1 MTAPR
6 IAAVTYDFYPFDIRV
21 RRMAEAAVDG
31 GFEMHVI
38 CLRQPGE
45 AREEVCAGVHVHRL
59 PLGRGF
65 GQSLPVTVAGW
76 AWFTLLASA
85 VLTRQHLRQRY
96 DVVIAH
102 NMPDFLVYA
111 GLLPKLFGAKLV
123 LDVQDVSPEL
133 MAAKASGRKRA
144 LLFRLA
150 AWQERAATW
159 VSDQVITVGWP
170 FEERLLAR
178 GVRPRKLSL
187 ILNSADPKLFPAARQ
202 EPAPWLTATDRAAR
216 PFTLMYYGTLAE
228 RNGMATAIRALALAR
243 RTVPQVRLD
252 IMGRG
257 EEVPALK
264 RLAED
269 LGVGD
274 AVAFNDP
281 CPSER
286 IVDFVLHGDVG
297 IIPYHRDGFADLVLP
312 TKAYEMAWMR
322 RPIIASDTAAIRSM
336 FRPGAALL
344 CDPDRPETFADA
356 IVELYQHPER
366 QAAMVEQAAEDY
378 QAYRWELMRE
388 RYQSLLAGLARRTV
402 DPTPQPPPPHAGEGE
417 PDALLTPAAE
427 RVGAFGE
434 RPAPLG

>member
-1 MTAPR
+1 MPPLR

-21 RRMAEAAVDG
+21 RRMAEAAADG
-31 GFEMHVI
+31 GDEMHVI

-45 AREEVCAGVHVHRL
+45 PREEICGGVHVHRL

-65 GQSLPVTVAGW
+65 GQSLPVTVASW
-76 AWFTLLASA
+76 TWFTLLAGA

-111 GLLPKLFGAKLV
+111 GLPAKLLGARLV

-133 MAAKASGRKRA
+133 MVAKAGGRKRA
-144 LLFRLA
+144 LLWTLA
-150 AWQERAATW
+150 AWQERISTW
-159 VSDQVITVGWP
+159 VSDHVITVGWP

-178 GVRPRKLSL
+178 GVRQDKLSL
-187 ILNSADPKLFPAARQ
+187 LLNSADPSLFPAARQ
-202 EPAPWLTATDRAAR
+202 STSPWLAASAADRAER
-216 PFTLMYYGTLAE
+216 PFVLMYYGTLAE

-243 RTVPQVRLD
+243 RTVPHLRLD

-257 EEVPALK
+257 EEVPVLK
-264 RLAED
+264 QLAEE

-274 AVAFNDP
+274 AVVFSDP

-286 IVDFVLHGDVG
+286 IVDFVVHGDAG

-322 RPIIASDTAAIRSM
+322 RPIIASDTDAIRSM
-336 FRPGAALL
+336 FRPGGVLL
-344 CDPDRPETFADA
+344 CDPDQPETFAA
-356 IVELYQHPER
+356 AMVELYQHPEQQEAMVA
-366 QAAMVEQAAEDY
+366 QAADDY
-378 QAYRWELMRE
+378 QAYRWERMRE
-388 RYQSLLAGLARRTV
+388 RYQALLATLGS
-402 DPTPQPPPPHAGEGE
+402 HA
-417 PDALLTPAAE
+417 PRVALTPMSTPMAGRAE
-427 RVGAFGE
+427 
-434 RPAPLG
+434 

>member
-1 MTAPR
+1 MTPLR

-21 RRMAEAAVDG
+21 RRMAEAAADG
-31 GFEMHVI
+31 GYEMHVI

-45 AREEVCAGVHVHRL
+45 AREEICAGVHVHRL

-65 GQSLPVTVAGW
+65 GQSLPVTVASW
-76 AWFTLLASA
+76 SWFTLLAGA
-85 VLTRQHLRQRY
+85 VLTRQHLRQPY

-111 GLLPKLFGAKLV
+111 GLLPKVLGATLV

-133 MAAKASGRKRA
+133 MAAKAGGRKRA
-144 LLFRLA
+144 ILWTLA
-150 AWQERAATW
+150 AWQERISTW
-159 VSDQVITVGWP
+159 ASDHVITVGWP

-178 GVRPRKLSL
+178 GVGKDKLSL
-187 ILNSADPKLFPAARQ
+187 ILNSADPKLFPASRQ
-202 EPAPWLTATDRAAR
+202 DTSPWLAAANDDRAQR
-216 PFTLMYYGTLAE
+216 PFVFMYYGTLAE
-228 RNGMATAIRALALAR
+228 RNGMAIAIRALALAR
-243 RTVPQVRLD
+243 RTVPQLRLD

-257 EEVPALK
+257 EEVPVLK

-274 AVAFNDP
+274 AVGFRDP
-281 CPSER
+281 CASEH
-286 IVDFVLHGDVG
+286 IVDFVVHGDAG

-336 FRPGAALL
+336 FQPGAVLL
-344 CDPDRPETFADA
+344 CDPDQPETFAA
-356 IVELYQHPER
+356 AMVELSQHPER
-366 QAAMVEQAAEDY
+366 QQAMVAQAAEDY

-388 RYQSLLAGLARRTV
+388 RYQALLAALGARRHQAAHV
-402 DPTPQPPPPHAGEGE
+402 SPN
-417 PDALLTPAAE
+417 PAA
-427 RVGAFGE
+427 
-434 RPAPLG
+434 APGQAE